1 MKLRLLLFVAVAVA
15 CQSREKEEVEAVLLN
30 TDIQSVVQF
39 AADSLADCPTWL
51 AKDDRLRTFFA
62 EDDSAAELLTEHF
75 THDQIVSWFQSMDTT
90 SMLNLAAYLEEEHLP
105 FVSTKDSIQ
114 NCATTINTVV
124 FSHQQMEAIL
134 LLVEIQPAKTQSFTL
149 LLERPSVGEQWYVA
163 DTLSQ
168 TSTPN

>member
-1 MKLRLLLFVAVAVA
+1 MFKQSALVVFLLMA
-15 CQSREKEEVEAVLLN
+15 CSSPEVKETETAHLN
-30 TDIQSVVQF
+30 ADIKSVMQF
-39 AADSLADCPTWL
+39 AADSLANCPTWL

-75 THDQIVSWFQSMDTT
+75 THDQIVSWFQGMDTT